1 MRSIFINN
9 TRGSTN
15 LGITISIII
24 NVYPID
30 IIYLLDK
37 FHYTLLTYI
46 CRLEVKQRF
55 ELVVANL
62 TVDEICLDELKTA
75 FFREK

>member
-1 MRSIFINN
+1 M
-9 TRGSTN
+9 
-15 LGITISIII
+15 
-24 NVYPID
+24 D

-37 FHYTLLTYI
+37 CHYTLLTYI

-62 TVDEICLDELKTA
+62 TVDEIGLDELRTA